1 MNAAPVLALV
11 GAAAFW
17 ASALVGN
24 KIVVAD
30 LSVSEVTASRF
41 LLGAAFMWLLVL
53 AFERRAALRG
63 LKVAPLSA
71 MGWGPVLM
79 GAFEPGI
86 AALFMVWGISLTS
99 PVTATV
105 MVGAMPI
112 LLPLLGRVV
121 LREEIRPTIVFGA
134 VLTMAGTVMLAR
146 GQMSHGG
153 GTLTGDLLCATAIVL
168 ACLSQLLARRIA
180 QTHGRP
186 LVVTALQL
194 SAAGLV
200 GTVSLL
206 VIEQPETYFGG
217 ATTDTWLMVLYLGV
231 VCSALPF
238 ALYNFALRTV
248 PVALSGLYLALIG
261 PFGAAMSVA
270 VFGTQVTAEDAFAI
284 AIVVA
289 GVALPTLIDARRN
302 RQRRNR
308 STTTVPSERP

>member
-30 LSVSEVTASRF
+30 LAVSEVTASRF

-53 AFERRAALRG
+53 AFERRAALRS

-112 LLPLLGRVV
+112 LLPLLGR
-121 LREEIRPTIVFGA
+121 TIVFGA